1 MKEAFIAHVFSN
13 FQRYCAGKGLA
24 PSTSSLLDYLLA
36 GNLIPMASMH
46 HYTILNEYKAWSAAG
61 KYRNKTETIRALAK
75 TYGLHENTVWNVL
88 KDHEGKFG

>member
-13 FQRYCAGKGLA
+13 FQRYCATKGLT
-24 PSTSSLLDYLLA
+24 PSTASLLEYLLA
-36 GNLIPMASMH
+36 GNLIPTTSVH

-61 KYRNKTETIRALAK
+61 KYRNKTETIRALA
-75 TYGLHENTVWNVL
+75 TAYGLHENTVWNVL